1 LDAAT
6 LALKGKL
13 PAGRCLNIIGTEG
26 ARDVMLGLMK
36 TCRKLGVSF
45 FEYLGCRLGV
55 QGARPIPPLPDLVQA
70 AIS

>member
-1 LDAAT
+1 
-6 LALKGKL
+6 
-13 PAGRCLNIIGTEG
+13 
-26 ARDVMLGLMK
+26 MLGLMK